1 MGERIPAARIVEL
14 PGADHLP
21 WEGEQDE
28 VLDEIERFAG
38 ELDSTPEPERVL
50 ATVLVV
56 EADGTQEACDLVRA
70 DVARFRGS
78 ELALTDDTLIAT
90 FDGPARAI
98 RCGSALMER
107 ARAHGRAARAGL
119 HTGESELGG
128 GALDAIPVSVA
139 AALKEQA
146 EPGEIL
152 VSSTVRDL
160 VAGSGLAFTEH
171 EREPLHVEGVPGAWH
186 VHAVVA

>member
-1 MGERIPAARIVEL
+1 VVEL

-21 WEGEQDE
+21 WEGAQDE

-38 ELDSTPEPERVL
+38 ALDMTPEPERVL
-50 ATVLVV
+50 TTVLVV
-56 EADGTQEACDLVRA
+56 EADGTEEACDLVRV

-78 ELALTDDTLIAT
+78 ELALTDDTLVAA

-98 RCGSALMER
+98 RCGLALMDR
-107 ARAHGRAARAGL
+107 ARTNGRTARAGL

-128 GALDAIPVSVA
+128 DALGAVPVSVA
-139 AALKEQA
+139 SALKDQA

-160 VAGSGLAFTEH
+160 VAGSGLAFTAR
-171 EREPLHVEGVPGAWH
+171 EREPLRVEGVPGTWP
-186 VHAVVA
+186 VHAVA